1 MKGGCSSK
9 AGDLPSQATSTTTIP
24 IKPPEAGTYT
34 VGAST
39 KWARQSSITGDLTI
53 GVLAPTD
60 ETGGSGL
67 PIDPNSLT
75 PAAPETVTLERITRG
90 LPGRNRC
97 VRDLVIRITIGQPVR
112 VYAEEF
118 VPVGKLAALV
128 GEVPK
133 LEPMV
138 LFTDRLEV
146 EPGDGG
152 RIVVRQLARS
162 DEDERNCCLQLLER
176 LESADD
182 AERQRIKDF
191 LYGKPE

>member
-1 MKGGCSSK
+1 MST
-9 AGDLPSQATSTTTIP
+9 PAT
-24 IKPPEAGTYT
+24 PE
-34 VGAST
+34 
-39 KWARQSSITGDLTI
+39 
-53 GVLAPTD
+53 
-60 ETGGSGL
+60 
-67 PIDPNSLT
+67 
-75 PAAPETVTLERITRG
+75 PAAPTPDPNWHRLAVGQQFLRQCVEALG
-90 LPGRNRC
+90 LGNRC

-162 DEDERNCCLQLLER
+162 DEDERNCCLQLLQR